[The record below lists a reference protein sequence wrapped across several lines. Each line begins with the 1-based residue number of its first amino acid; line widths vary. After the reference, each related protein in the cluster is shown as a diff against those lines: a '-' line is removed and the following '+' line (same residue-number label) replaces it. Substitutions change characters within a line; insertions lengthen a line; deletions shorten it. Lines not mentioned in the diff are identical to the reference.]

1 LHRILDP
8 VVAEFINSS
17 PFPFRQLAQFGKE
30 KGAKDLVL
38 VPKSA
43 AIAQVMSLLL
53 FLQNISLG
61 TATFWPLGVITLAP
75 NRPAI
80 GSKSEPRKH
89 PSTSIFVGSN

>member
-53 FLQNISLG
+53 FCSCKTSLLELLLFG
-61 TATFWPLGVITLAP
+61 RWV
-75 NRPAI
+75 
-80 GSKSEPRKH
+80 S
-89 PSTSIFVGSN
+89 